1 MWVKICGL
9 TNPDDAQHALE
20 AGADALGFIF
30 VRRSPR
36 YLPAHDPDWQSWL
49 PTLQGATR
57 VLVVSDP
64 TELPD
69 GWEQCFEVVQLI
81 WEPVSSAL
89 TPQSLTGVSFVEP
102 PPLGSPCTQGEPSLG
117 SPREAGR
124 PLPAHGSPR
133 EAGRPLPAHGSPREA
148 GQPLPA
154 HGSPREAGRPLP
166 AHGSPRE
173 AGGTLRRGADSN
185 PTLWLALR
193 FPPECAADDILQTL
207 DALHAHAERFVLD
220 TYHPTLLGGTG
231 LTQDWARLREVCAR
245 APRPILLAGGLTPEN
260 VADAIRTARPA
271 GVDVSSG
278 VEAAPGRKDPDKV
291 RQFIHN
297 AKTALEGERG

>member
-9 TNPDDAQHALE
+9 TNPDDAVCALH

-30 VRRSPR
+30 VRQSPR

-49 PTLQGATR
+49 PRLQVATR

-64 TELPD
+64 AELPN
-69 GWEQCFEVVQLI
+69 GWAQCFEAVQWVVRQ
-81 WEPVSSAL
+81 PVSCVL
-89 TPQSLTGVSFVEP
+89 TLQSLLRAIFAEP
-102 PPLGSPCTQGEPSLG
+102 PPSGSPCTQGEPN
-117 SPREAGR
+117 
-124 PLPAHGSPR
+124 
-133 EAGRPLPAHGSPREA
+133 
-148 GQPLPA
+148 
-154 HGSPREAGRPLP
+154 
-166 AHGSPRE
+166 HGSPRE
-173 AGGTLRRGADSN
+173 AGGTLRRGGEHSN
-185 PTLWLALR
+185 LSLWLALR
-193 FPPECAADDILQTL
+193 FPPECTAEGILQTL

-278 VEAAPGRKDPDKV
+278 VEAAPGRKDPAKV
-291 RQFIHN
+291 RAFIGN
-297 AKTALEGERG
+297 AKTALEGEGG

>member
-9 TNPDDAQHALE
+9 TNPDDAVCALH

-30 VRRSPR
+30 VRQSPR

-49 PTLQGATR
+49 PRLQVATR

-64 TELPD
+64 AELPD
-69 GWEQCFEVVQLI
+69 GWERCFEAVQWVVS
-81 WEPVSSAL
+81 EPVPSMPTL
-89 TPQSLTGVSFVEP
+89 QSLLRISFVEP
-102 PPLGSPCTQGEPSLG
+102 PPSGSPCTQGEPN
-117 SPREAGR
+117 
-124 PLPAHGSPR
+124 
-133 EAGRPLPAHGSPREA
+133 
-148 GQPLPA
+148 
-154 HGSPREAGRPLP
+154 
-166 AHGSPRE
+166 HGSPRE
-173 AGGTLRRGADSN
+173 AGGTLRREGENSN
-185 PTLWLALR
+185 LTLWLALR
-193 FPPECAADDILQTL
+193 FPPECTADAILQTL

-245 APRPILLAGGLTPEN
+245 APRPILLAGGLNPEN

-278 VEAAPGRKDPDKV
+278 VEAAPGRKDPAKV
-291 RQFIHN
+291 RAFIGN

>member
-9 TNPDDAQHALE
+9 TNPTDAQHALE

-30 VRRSPR
+30 VRQSPR

-57 VLVVSDP
+57 VLVISDP

-69 GWEQCFEVVQLI
+69 GWERCFEAVQWVVR
-81 WEPVSSAL
+81 EPVSCVL
-89 TPQSLTGVSFVEP
+89 TLQSLLRAIFAEP
-102 PPLGSPCTQGEPSLG
+102 PPSGSPCTQGEPN
-117 SPREAGR
+117 
-124 PLPAHGSPR
+124 
-133 EAGRPLPAHGSPREA
+133 
-148 GQPLPA
+148 
-154 HGSPREAGRPLP
+154 
-166 AHGSPRE
+166 HGSPRE
-173 AGGTLRRGADSN
+173 AGGTLRRGGENSN
-185 PTLWLALR
+185 LTLWLALR
-193 FPPECAADDILQTL
+193 FPPECTADAILQTL

-231 LTQDWARLREVCAR
+231 HTQDWLRAREVCAR

-278 VEAAPGRKDPDKV
+278 VEAAPGRKDPAKV
-291 RQFIHN
+291 RAFIRN

>member
-30 VRRSPR
+30 VRQSPR
-36 YLPAHDPDWQSWL
+36 YLPAHDPDWQAWL
-49 PTLQGATR
+49 PVLQGATR

-69 GWEQCFEVVQLI
+69 GWERCFEAVQWVVR
-81 WEPVSSAL
+81 EPVSCVL
-89 TPQSLTGVSFVEP
+89 TLQSLLRAIFAEP
-102 PPLGSPCTQGEPSLG
+102 PPSGSPCTQGEPN
-117 SPREAGR
+117 
-124 PLPAHGSPR
+124 
-133 EAGRPLPAHGSPREA
+133 
-148 GQPLPA
+148 
-154 HGSPREAGRPLP
+154 
-166 AHGSPRE
+166 HGSPRE
-173 AGGTLRRGADSN
+173 AGGTLRRGGEHSN
-185 PTLWLALR
+185 LTLWLALR
-193 FPPECAADDILQTL
+193 FPPECTADAILQTL

-231 LTQDWARLREVCAR
+231 HTQDWLRAREVCAR

-278 VEAAPGRKDPDKV
+278 VEAAPGRKDPAKV
-291 RQFIHN
+291 RAFIGN

>member
-49 PTLQGATR
+49 SRLQGATR
-57 VLVVSDP
+57 VLVISNP
-64 TELPD
+64 AELPD
-69 GWEQCFEVVQLI
+69 GWEQCFEAVQWVVGSVLTPSPAPTSR
-81 WEPVSSAL
+81 ERGADSAL
-89 TPQSLTGVSFVEP
+89 TPNPSPARRERGKLAPLSHPMGEGLGVRAKS
-102 PPLGSPCTQGEPSLG
+102 
-117 SPREAGR
+117 
-124 PLPAHGSPR
+124 
-133 EAGRPLPAHGSPREA
+133 
-148 GQPLPA
+148 
-154 HGSPREAGRPLP
+154 
-166 AHGSPRE
+166 
-173 AGGTLRRGADSN
+173 
-185 PTLWLALR
+185 LWLALR
-193 FPPECAADDILQTL
+193 FPPECTADAILQTL
-207 DALHAHAERFVLD
+207 DAWQPYAERFVLD

-278 VEAAPGRKDPDKV
+278 VEAAPGRKDPAKV
-291 RQFIHN
+291 RAFIGN

>member
-30 VRRSPR
+30 VRESPR

-64 TELPD
+64 AELPD
-69 GWEQCFEVVQLI
+69 GWERCFEVVQLI

-117 SPREAGR
+117 SPREAGQ
-124 PLPAHGSPR
+124 PSPAHGSPR
-133 EAGRPLPAHGSPREA
+133 EAGRPS
-148 GQPLPA
+148 
-154 HGSPREAGRPLP
+154 P

-173 AGGTLRRGADSN
+173 AGGTLRRGAENSN

-193 FPPECAADDILQTL
+193 FPPECTADAILQTL
-207 DALHAHAERFVLD
+207 DALGAHAERFVLD

-231 LTQDWARLREVCAR
+231 LTHDWARLQAVCAR
-245 APRPILLAGGLTPEN
+245 APRPIMLAGGLTPEN

-278 VEAAPGRKDPDKV
+278 VEAAPGRKDPAKV
-291 RQFIHN
+291 RAFVCN

>member
-49 PTLQGATR
+49 PTLQGAAR

-69 GWEQCFEVVQLI
+69 GWERCFEAVQWVVR
-81 WEPVSSAL
+81 EPVSCVL
-89 TPQSLTGVSFVEP
+89 TLQSLLRAIFAEP
-102 PPLGSPCTQGEPSLG
+102 PPSGSPCTQGEPN
-117 SPREAGR
+117 
-124 PLPAHGSPR
+124 
-133 EAGRPLPAHGSPREA
+133 
-148 GQPLPA
+148 
-154 HGSPREAGRPLP
+154 
-166 AHGSPRE
+166 HGSPRE
-173 AGGTLRRGADSN
+173 AGGTLRRGDEHSN
-185 PTLWLALR
+185 LTFWLALR
-193 FPPECAADDILQTL
+193 FPPECTADAILQTL
-207 DALHAHAERFVLD
+207 DAWQPYAERFVLD

-260 VADAIRTARPA
+260 VADAIHTARPA

-278 VEAAPGRKDPDKV
+278 VEAAPGRKDPAKV
-291 RQFIHN
+291 RAFIGN

>member
-36 YLPAHDPDWQSWL
+36 YLPAHDPDWQAWL

-64 TELPD
+64 AELPN
-69 GWEQCFEVVQLI
+69 GWEQCFEAVQWVVGSVLTPSPAPTSR
-81 WEPVSSAL
+81 ERGADSAL
-89 TPQSLTGVSFVEP
+89 TPNPSPARRERGKLAPLSHPMGEGLGVRAKS
-102 PPLGSPCTQGEPSLG
+102 
-117 SPREAGR
+117 
-124 PLPAHGSPR
+124 
-133 EAGRPLPAHGSPREA
+133 
-148 GQPLPA
+148 
-154 HGSPREAGRPLP
+154 
-166 AHGSPRE
+166 
-173 AGGTLRRGADSN
+173 
-185 PTLWLALR
+185 LWLALR
-193 FPPECAADDILQTL
+193 FPPECTADAILQTL
-207 DALHAHAERFVLD
+207 DAWQPYAERFVLD

-231 LTQDWARLREVCAR
+231 HTQDWLRAREVCAR
-245 APRPILLAGGLTPEN
+245 APRPILLAGGLNPEN

-278 VEAAPGRKDPDKV
+278 VEAAPGRKDPAKV
-291 RQFIHN
+291 RAFIGN

>member
-64 TELPD
+64 AELPD
-69 GWEQCFEVVQLI
+69 GWEQCFEAVQWVVR
-81 WEPVSSAL
+81 EPVSCVL
-89 TPQSLTGVSFVEP
+89 TLQSLLRAIFAEP
-102 PPLGSPCTQGEPSLG
+102 PPSGSPCTQGEPN
-117 SPREAGR
+117 
-124 PLPAHGSPR
+124 
-133 EAGRPLPAHGSPREA
+133 
-148 GQPLPA
+148 
-154 HGSPREAGRPLP
+154 
-166 AHGSPRE
+166 HGSPRE
-173 AGGTLRRGADSN
+173 AGGTLRRGGEHSN
-185 PTLWLALR
+185 LTLWLALR
-193 FPPECAADDILQTL
+193 FPPECTADAILQTL

-278 VEAAPGRKDPDKV
+278 VEAAPGRKDPAKV
-291 RQFIHN
+291 RAFIGN

>member
-9 TNPDDAQHALE
+9 TNPTDAQHALE

-30 VRRSPR
+30 VRQSPR

-49 PTLQGATR
+49 SRLQGATR

-64 TELPD
+64 AELPD
-69 GWEQCFEVVQLI
+69 GWERCFEVVQ
-81 WEPVSSAL
+81 WVVSEPIPSMPTL
-89 TPQSLTGVSFVEP
+89 QSLLRISFVEP
-102 PPLGSPCTQGEPSLG
+102 RPSGSPCTQGEPN
-117 SPREAGR
+117 
-124 PLPAHGSPR
+124 
-133 EAGRPLPAHGSPREA
+133 
-148 GQPLPA
+148 
-154 HGSPREAGRPLP
+154 
-166 AHGSPRE
+166 HGSPRE
-173 AGGTLRRGADSN
+173 AGGTLRRGGEHSN
-185 PTLWLALR
+185 LTLWLALR
-193 FPPECAADDILQTL
+193 FPPECTADAILQTL

-231 LTQDWARLREVCAR
+231 HTQDWLRAREVCAR

-278 VEAAPGRKDPDKV
+278 VEAAPGRKDPAKV
-291 RQFIHN
+291 RAFIRN

>member
-30 VRRSPR
+30 VRQSPR

-49 PTLQGATR
+49 PRLQVATR

-64 TELPD
+64 AELPN
-69 GWEQCFEVVQLI
+69 GWAQCFEAVQWVVRQ
-81 WEPVSSAL
+81 PVSCVL
-89 TPQSLTGVSFVEP
+89 TLQSLLRAIFAEP
-102 PPLGSPCTQGEPSLG
+102 PPSGSPCTQGEPN
-117 SPREAGR
+117 
-124 PLPAHGSPR
+124 
-133 EAGRPLPAHGSPREA
+133 
-148 GQPLPA
+148 
-154 HGSPREAGRPLP
+154 
-166 AHGSPRE
+166 HGSPRE
-173 AGGTLRRGADSN
+173 AGGTLRRGGEHSN
-185 PTLWLALR
+185 LTLWLALR
-193 FPPECAADDILQTL
+193 FPPECTAEGILQTL

-278 VEAAPGRKDPDKV
+278 VEAAPGRKDPAKV
-291 RQFIHN
+291 RAFIGN
-297 AKTALEGERG
+297 AKTALEGEGG

>member
-20 AGADALGFIF
+20 AGADGLGFIF
-30 VRRSPR
+30 VRQSPR

-57 VLVVSDP
+57 VLVVSDLD
-64 TELPD
+64 ELPD
-69 GWEQCFEVVQLI
+69 GWERCFEVVQ
-81 WEPVSSAL
+81 WVVESAL
-89 TPQSLTGVSFVEP
+89 TPSPAPTGWERGTNF
-102 PPLGSPCTQGEPSLG
+102 PLSRLAGEGLG
-117 SPREAGR
+117 VRAKS
-124 PLPAHGSPR
+124 
-133 EAGRPLPAHGSPREA
+133 
-148 GQPLPA
+148 
-154 HGSPREAGRPLP
+154 
-166 AHGSPRE
+166 
-173 AGGTLRRGADSN
+173 
-185 PTLWLALR
+185 LWLALR
-193 FPPECAADDILQTL
+193 FPHECTADAILQTL

-231 LTQDWARLREVCAR
+231 LTQDWARLREVCAH

-297 AKTALEGERG
+297 TKTALEGERG

>member
-30 VRRSPR
+30 VRQSPR

-57 VLVVSDP
+57 VLVISDP
-64 TELPD
+64 AELPD
-69 GWEQCFEVVQLI
+69 GWERCFEAVQWVVR
-81 WEPVSSAL
+81 EPVSCVL
-89 TPQSLTGVSFVEP
+89 TLQSLLRAIFAEP
-102 PPLGSPCTQGEPSLG
+102 PPSGSPCTQGEPN
-117 SPREAGR
+117 
-124 PLPAHGSPR
+124 
-133 EAGRPLPAHGSPREA
+133 
-148 GQPLPA
+148 
-154 HGSPREAGRPLP
+154 
-166 AHGSPRE
+166 HGSPRE
-173 AGGTLRRGADSN
+173 AGGTLRRGGEHSN
-185 PTLWLALR
+185 LTLWLALR
-193 FPPECAADDILQTL
+193 FPPECTADAILQTL

-278 VEAAPGRKDPDKV
+278 VEAAPGRKDPAKV
-291 RQFIHN
+291 RAFIGN
-297 AKTALEGERG
+297 AKTALEGEGG

>member
-57 VLVVSDP
+57 VLVISDP

-69 GWEQCFEVVQLI
+69 GWEQCFEAVQWVV
-81 WEPVSSAL
+81 VDSAL
-89 TPQSLTGVSFVEP
+89 TPSPSPTLWERGVGTNG
-102 PPLGSPCTQGEPSLG
+102 GSPSDVLPLS
-117 SPREAGR
+117 REAGE
-124 PLPAHGSPR
+124 GSGVR
-133 EAGRPLPAHGSPREA
+133 AKS
-148 GQPLPA
+148 
-154 HGSPREAGRPLP
+154 
-166 AHGSPRE
+166 
-173 AGGTLRRGADSN
+173 
-185 PTLWLALR
+185 LWLALR
-193 FPPECAADDILQTL
+193 FPPECTADAILQTL
-207 DALHAHAERFVLD
+207 DAWQPYAERFVLD

-231 LTQDWARLREVCAR
+231 HTQDWLRAREVCAR
-245 APRPILLAGGLTPEN
+245 APRPILLAGGLNPEN
-260 VADAIRTARPA
+260 VADAVRTAHPA

-278 VEAAPGRKDPDKV
+278 VEAAPGRKDPAKV
-291 RQFIHN
+291 RAFIRN